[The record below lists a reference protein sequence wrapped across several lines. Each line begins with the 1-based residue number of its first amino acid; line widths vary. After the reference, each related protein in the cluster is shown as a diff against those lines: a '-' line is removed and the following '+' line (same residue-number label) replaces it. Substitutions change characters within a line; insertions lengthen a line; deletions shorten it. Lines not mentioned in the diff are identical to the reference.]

1 MLQPNSRITMENGI
15 KFYEQDI
22 LYDDYI
28 YSGDFDIALTIEY
41 NTPGFA
47 LGLTNS
53 EGKSLADKEQVLL
66 FKIGQKDL
74 DIILSNKDSQKVLAT
89 YNSAFAKTYTENLK
103 YTLQKRDSN
112 FTLYIENQKVCT
124 FKVPVDFNT
133 YNLIYYSNK
142 NNVIKNINIAS
153 SIPYGWVTNMQNTN
167 GGYILFYRD
176 AFEFKYCQG
185 EAEIEQPDIYLN
197 YGKYYLK
204 YEVEGDSDIIPYV
217 FQSQDE
223 RIEDKRKNILGID
236 NSFTLDYSQKI
247 SLKFEGTKGK
257 IKKICITTDKNNAYY
272 RTSPDKGDRIDIK
285 GSKIQLDLG
294 RIKSFNFDFDI
305 NHVPGADHLSPI
317 DYSIINYRGVSYGL
331 FDLDLAQNIKYTME
345 YSNGTINIKKGANLI
360 KTLNLINQTSSLTLF
375 SNVNAVITNFIYID
389 NRNIETNVIVQNTIK
404 KYVPATIYSPIIVVD
419 EDEQPLD
426 LSASFRIYNK
436 NGVDHYWFTNV
447 EREWFEPSHLI
458 KLTNQPSSKDNSI
471 IVYGIRKESKADFDN
486 ILRIEKEGKDTIDAF
501 SNYYDILF
509 EKDLRYINKPYKE
522 IRLTDISN
530 YKYIVVDYLKE
541 DSYAIN
547 YRHNFNSYEVDIS
560 IEDGKKNILIY
571 NNADEAEEGI
581 TYINEYRYVNTNAI
595 PSEDC
600 YIVIGR

>member
-41 NTPGFA
+41 SSPGFA

-53 EGKSLADKEQVLL
+53 EGRSLSDKEQILL

-74 DIILSNKDSQKVLAT
+74 DIIFSNKDSQKTLAT
-89 YNSAFAKTYTENLK
+89 YSCAFAKTYTENLK
-103 YTLQKRDSN
+103 YTLQKRDST
-112 FTLYIENQKVCT
+112 FTLYVGTQKVCT
-124 FKVPVDFNT
+124 FKCPIDFNT

-167 GGYILFYRD
+167 GGYIIFYRD
-176 AFEFKYCQG
+176 AFEFKYCLG

-204 YEVEGDSDIIPYV
+204 YDVEGDSDIIPYV
-217 FQSQDE
+217 FLSQDE
-223 RIEDKRKNILGID
+223 RIQDKRKNILSFD
-236 NSFTLDYSQKI
+236 NSFTLDNSQKI

-257 IKKICITTDKNNAYY
+257 IKNICITTDKNNAYY

-285 GSKIQLDLG
+285 GSKMFLDLAK
-294 RIKSFNFDFDI
+294 INKFSFKFKVLHAPGSDHI
-305 NHVPGADHLSPI
+305 NPLE
-317 DYSIINYRGVSYGL
+317 YSILSYRGINYGL
-331 FDLDLAQNIKYTME
+331 FDLALAQDVLYSMQYENNIITITKNDYIVK
-345 YSNGTINIKKGANLI
+345 TINLSKE
-360 KTLNLINQTSSLTLF
+360 QSSLTLF
-375 SNVNAVITNFIYID
+375 NNVNAVITDFLLID
-389 NRNIETNVIVQNTIK
+389 IHNKETNVIVQNTIK
-404 KYVPATIYSPIIVVD
+404 KYVPSTIYSPIIVVD
-419 EDEQPLD
+419 ENEQPLE
-426 LSASFRIYNK
+426 LSSSFRIFK
-436 NGVDHYWFTNV
+436 KHGVDHYWFTNI
-447 EREWFEPSHLI
+447 EREWFNPSHLI
-458 KLTNQPSSKDNSI
+458 HLTNQPSMKDNSI
-471 IVYGIRKESKADFDN
+471 IVYGIRKESKADFNN

-501 SNYYDILF
+501 ANYYDILF
-509 EKDLRYINKPYKE
+509 EKDLRYINKKYKE
-522 IRLTDISN
+522 IRLTNIDD
-530 YKYIVVDYLKE
+530 YKYIIVDYLKE

-547 YRHNFNSYEVDIS
+547 YRHEYNSYEVDIS
-560 IEDGKKNILIY
+560 IEEGKKNKLIY
-571 NNADEAEEGI
+571 NNADEVEDGI
-581 TYINEYRYVNTNAI
+581 TYINEYRYVDTKTV